1 MTDETTATE
10 EATMSDT
17 QPEREPAP
25 EKSSE
30 TTTSGRA
37 RRIAAVLGF
46 VLIVALVVPFVVF
59 AVPQTI
65 GADHGFVVLSGSM
78 EPAIS
83 PGDVVIVASGP
94 VAVGDVITYR
104 TGNEVPTTHRIVEEV
119 DGAYRTKG
127 DANENVDAGLVDPS
141 QVLGNVVVVIPLIG
155 YVILWANTTVGFA
168 LLVVVPLVLLGGM
181 EAYRF
186 LRTPEEE
193 HDATSTATD
202 GRAGA
207 PDGSVPA
214 EVAVTETE
222 DSPSEASPQKTVEV
236 AGLDLSLTLWV
247 LLAFAAYAGYV
258 LFTEVSRT
266 GVPSAVGVGVF
277 TGALVG
283 FLLVAALV
291 GRERLRTRRQDAEPV
306 AVTDPDADGTPGGD

>member
-1 MTDETTATE
+1 MTDETTTTE
-10 EATMSDT
+10 ETATSDT
-17 QPEREPAP
+17 QPERESAP

-46 VLIVALVVPFVVF
+46 VLLVALVVPFVVF

-94 VAVGDVITYR
+94 VTVGDVITYR

-127 DANENVDAGLVDPS
+127 DANENADAGLVAPE
-141 QVLGNVVVVIPLIG
+141 QVLGSVIVIIPLIG
-155 YVILWANTTVGFA
+155 YVILWANTTLGFV

-181 EAYRF
+181 EVYRF
-186 LRTPEEE
+186 LRDPEEE
-193 HDATSTATD
+193 YATATAATD
-202 GRAGA
+202 GGA
-207 PDGSVPA
+207 SVSDGSSPA
-214 EVAVTETE
+214 EGATDAETN
-222 DSPSEASPQKTVEV
+222 SSETSPQKTVEV
-236 AGLDLSLTLWV
+236 AGFDLTLTFWV

>member
-1 MTDETTATE
+1 MTDETTTTE
-10 EATMSDT
+10 ETAMSDT

-25 EKSSE
+25 ETSSE

-46 VLIVALVVPFVVF
+46 VLLVALVVPFVVF

-94 VAVGDVITYR
+94 VTVGDVITYR
-104 TGNEVPTTHRIVEEV
+104 TGNEVPTTHRLVEEV

-127 DANENVDAGLVDPS
+127 DANENADAGLVAPE
-141 QVLGNVVVVIPLIG
+141 QVLGSVIVVIPLIG
-155 YVILWANTTVGFA
+155 YVILWANTTLGFV

-181 EAYRF
+181 EVYRF
-186 LRTPEEE
+186 LRDPEEE
-193 HDATSTATD
+193 HATATAATD
-202 GRAGA
+202 GGA
-207 PDGSVPA
+207 SVSDGSSPA
-214 EVAVTETE
+214 EGVTEAETN
-222 DSPSEASPQKTVEV
+222 PSETSPQKTVEV
-236 AGLDLSLTLWV
+236 AGFDLTLTFWV